1 MLLPRKK
8 ENTREWMRGTGAA
21 ARSGG
26 GLPHCRRG
34 EELQFLTRQVLEG
47 VTVIEADAK
56 PACAVHAAGGGA
68 WVRGMR
74 GRVRG
79 SQAGVVGGR
88 CGRACGWMRGLCSCV
103 CGACAVTWGGVAQA
117 PGLATVP

>member
-1 MLLPRKK
+1 MKVAG
-8 ENTREWMRGTGAA
+8 EGWG
-21 ARSGG
+21 
-26 GLPHCRRG
+26 PHLQRG
-34 EELQFLTRQVLEG
+34 EDALERVLQLEALVAHGGEALHLLTEQALEG

-56 PACAVHAAGGGA
+56 PACAVPAAGAGA

-79 SQAGVVGGR
+79 SRAGVAGGR
-88 CGRACGWMRGLCSCV
+88 CGWMRGLCSCV

-117 PGLATVP
+117 PGLVTAP